1 MEPFPVV
8 EQLDIPESGLP
19 HVFDVLEVTPVGHLL
34 LEACEEAFHAGVV
47 VGAARCAHRGR
58 YPVLREHR
66 AVTHATVLHAAVGME
81 DEPVVMAAL
90 HDGIGQRALDKFRV
104 DVLAYG
110 VAHRL
115 LVTQV
120 QHHGKVHPA
129 KRSLDV
135 GDVAGPDGVQAVG
148 IELTLH
154 QVLAVHGVAFALAVG
169 FPLPECDWIEPVLA
183 HDAAQFPHLY
193 LDTLV
198 LECRQHLRATVHA
211 MVFFEGVADLL
222 DKPFFAG
229 LAFGP
234 CRFLF

>member
-8 EQLDIPESGLP
+8 EQLDVPENGLP
-19 HVFDVLEVTPVGHLL
+19 HVFDVLEVTPVGHRKSLRDLCFCASVMCKQVCPRHSACNKLL
-34 LEACEEAFHAGVV
+34 LEACKETFRAGVV
-47 VGAARCAHRGR
+47 IGTPRCANRGR

-66 AVTHATVLHAAVGME
+66 TVAHATVLHATVGME

-104 DVLAYG
+104 NVLAYG

-115 LVTQV
+115 LVAQV

-148 IELTLH
+148 IEITLH
-154 QVLAVHGVAFALAVG
+154 QVLAVHGIAFALAVG

-183 HDAAQFPHLY
+183 HDAAQFAEAPAPQS
-193 LDTLV
+193 
-198 LECRQHLRATVHA
+198 C
-211 MVFFEGVADLL
+211 
-222 DKPFFAG
+222 P
-229 LAFGP
+229 
-234 CRFLF
+234 